1 MQPSSFAPI
10 LLFVYSRLHHVEA
23 AVRSLQ
29 SNPEAIET
37 NLIIYSDG
45 PKNVEVAASVAAV
58 RGYLKK
64 IDGFKSVTVIE
75 RPSNYGLASSLV
87 GGITEALNFY
97 DSVIVVED
105 DLVVSPFFLSYMNSA
120 LRLYSGDDQVA
131 SIHGYI
137 YPVDKVLPETFF
149 LRGADCWGWA
159 TWKSAWAGFRA
170 DSSELLYELEDR
182 GLINDFDFGGG
193 YLFSNMLKDQMLG
206 KIDSWA
212 IRWHASMYLAG
223 KLTLYPGLS
232 LVANL
237 GNDGTGTHGEVSS
250 KFLVK
255 LSPRKIEVNRVD
267 LEVSR
272 YAWETIRAYF
282 CRIKRRGARHYLQ
295 KIKGIFRKFNK

>member
-1 MQPSSFAPI
+1 MQPSAFAPI
-10 LLFVYSRLHHVEA
+10 LLFVYSRLYHVVA

-29 SNPEAIET
+29 SNPEAIESD
-37 NLIIYSDG
+37 LIIFSDG
-45 PKNVEVAASVAAV
+45 PKSIEVAASVAAV
-58 RGYLKK
+58 RSYLKK
-64 IDGFKSVTVIE
+64 IDGFKSVRVIE
-75 RPSNYGLASSLV
+75 RPCNYGLASSLV
-87 GGITEALNFY
+87 DGITEALNLY

-120 LRLYSGDDQVA
+120 LRLYSCDDQVA

-159 TWKSAWAGFRA
+159 TWKRAWAGFRA
-170 DSSELLYELEDR
+170 DSSELLHELEDR

-212 IRWHASMYLAG
+212 IRWHASTYLAG

-232 LVANL
+232 LVANH

-272 YAWETIRAYF
+272 YAWEIIRAYF
-282 CRIKRRGARHYLQ
+282 CGIKRRGARHYFQ
-295 KIKGIFRKFNK
+295 KIKDIFRKLNK